1 MTVRSEIHGQTT
13 SCVTI
18 YLGLALLASI
28 IAQVNG
34 QMVPLTIIDKAQE
47 KLAICIDGTPGGYHF
62 DPGFGDGAN
71 NWIIM
76 LMGGGWCGLN
86 ICQYRIGK
94 DLGST
99 TNIPPQNFEGIL
111 SSDQSIN
118 PDFYNWNRVFIRY
131 CDGGSFMGDAQ
142 RDDNGHIVE
151 LRGLR
156 VFTAV
161 MDELLNVKGMKKTE
175 NAILAGGSAGALA
188 AILLCDR
195 YRALIPDAKRVKC
208 LSQSGFFIRAKDLPD
223 ANRREGGFAH
233 IIDFHNMIDAL
244 PKSCTSKMNASLC
257 LFPEYVVGDVQTP
270 LFLLN
275 PIFDTFQLQHLVR
288 PNPPELDGWNTTC
301 INNSLDPSHP
311 PCPDLTRCTPS
322 QMQLVKDY
330 GGALLDA
337 INEIQDIPSRGLFLS
352 SCYAHDFVPA
362 TWSAA
367 SYRLQDKTISQA
379 FSDWYFDRSPAK
391 MIDNRIDAP
400 LKC

>member
-1 MTVRSEIHGQTT
+1 
-13 SCVTI
+13 
-18 YLGLALLASI
+18 
-28 IAQVNG
+28 
-34 QMVPLTIIDKAQE
+34 MVGHSWEMLKE
-47 KLAICIDGTPGGYHF
+47 M
-62 DPGFGDGAN
+62 
-71 NWIIM
+71 IM
-76 LMGGGWCGLN
+76 
-86 ICQYRIGK
+86 
-94 DLGST
+94 
-99 TNIPPQNFEGIL
+99 
-111 SSDQSIN
+111 
-118 PDFYNWNRVFIRY
+118 
-131 CDGGSFMGDAQ
+131 
-142 RDDNGHIVE
+142 
-151 LRGLR
+151 GLR
-156 VFTAV
+156 VFTA
-161 MDELLNVKGMKKTE
+161 
-175 NAILAGGSAGALA
+175 AILAGGSAGALA